1 MGLLEHF
8 QKSFPIPKVCL
19 AFTQDSR
26 KETFGIGKQYRDS
39 PSRRLK
45 SRCDLGEFA
54 RIRHLRRAES
64 PCTAPVRHRKP
75 TAPPRRGAAAH
86 QDITVVNTAPAQHG
100 STAAQRLSPLP
111 HRRIGTTS
119 HMPHSD
125 RPNSSHRAWK
135 PQVKHP
141 PASCTCA
148 REPHACPPSSHAHAS
163 ASTWSSSAM
172 NSS

>member
-26 KETFGIGKQYRDS
+26 KQTFGIRKQYRDS

-64 PCTAPVRHRKP
+64 PCIAPARHRKP
-75 TAPPRRGAAAH
+75 TAPARRRSAPRHHGTQHGAGAARQRSGAAH
-86 QDITVVNTAPAQHG
+86 CRTGVSGRQATCRIPTGQIHRPAHG
-100 STAAQRLSPLP
+100 A
-111 HRRIGTTS
+111 RRS
-119 HMPHSD
+119 RS
-125 RPNSSHRAWK
+125 
-135 PQVKHP
+135 
-141 PASCTCA
+141 PASYTRA